1 MKAVSPRLDTLPPA
15 QRKLWPRLSAVGRDY
30 ILYGGTS
37 LSLQVGGRISI
48 DFDFF
53 APETLNLEDLRNRFD
68 FLADAKLR
76 RRAANTA
83 IFSIGEG
90 SESIAISFFGG
101 LTFGRVGEPI
111 RFSDNGV
118 YGAALIDLA
127 AQKIKAIQQR
137 AEAKDYLDI
146 HRLLSCGVSLPNML
160 GAAVALF
167 PEVNPAISLKA
178 LSYFEDV
185 GTVPEQVQRDLI
197 QAAAAVRDIP
207 LIPIVNKSIL
217 TIGPTPSMQW
227 SPDDFVPPP
236 TPQQKD
242 RELER

>member
-1 MKAVSPRLDTLPPA
+1 MKEVAPHLDTLPLA
-15 QRKLWPRLSAVGRDY
+15 QRKLWPKLSAVGRDY

-37 LSLQVGGRISI
+37 LSLQVGGRVSI
-48 DFDFF
+48 DFDLFT
-53 APETLNLEDLRNRFD
+53 PDTLSLEELRNRFD
-68 FLADAKLR
+68 FLARARLR
-76 RRAANTA
+76 RSAANTA
-83 IFSIGEG
+83 IFAIGEG

-101 LTFGRVGEPI
+101 LSFGRVGEPI

-118 YGAALIDLA
+118 IGAALIDLA
-127 AQKIKAIQQR
+127 AQKIKVIQQR

-185 GTVPEQVQRDLI
+185 GMVPESVQRDLI
-197 QAAAAVRDIP
+197 NAAAAVRDIP
-207 LIPIVNKSIL
+207 RVPILAESIL
-217 TIGPTPSMQW
+217 PIGGTP
-227 SPDDFVPPP
+227 
-236 TPQQKD
+236 
-242 RELER
+242 